1 MNRNDFNGKNA
12 GLTAEANGTQRG
24 CRAHP
29 EDVFLYPDYFAP
41 VPQGCWQLDHELLK
55 PLFAFILSGNS
66 YGIYLKTLRS
76 NRMRPAFS
84 APYDIS
90 GLTHALFF
98 CAMRLIY
105 YQLGSA
111 VSDGKK
117 VLLDYL
123 LETLI
128 NMGPGEK
135 RTLAPF
141 DDTAAHAEAVVSVIN
156 ALSFLIDRRY
166 STSKSTAGLD
176 LTEDQLQELV
186 IVELEAAA
194 DYATAALTEGHG
206 SDIVYGDS
214 TVLDSQI
221 LDIYGE
227 SNSAVPV
234 ISGLRELIF
243 TIPDETAGDKRNL
256 ALFLTSAVLLEIIS
270 ALAPEGNVT
279 PGLIT
284 QILCGAKECDDCDR
298 CRSHSGVLCVI
309 TSQPYYSSS
318 FSTPLLPCFEGDEY
332 LPPFTAIY
340 CCGAPSVI
348 VPDEGGRYY
357 PVPDPEIEDYT
368 DKAPG
373 KTGDGRY
380 YPVPD
385 PEAGDDTEDSAD
397 EPAAD
402 TEEDAAINPMGWG
415 RSDSDNE
422 DDDEDYND
430 GYGGTE
436 TGEKSVPEPET
447 SDESVQEPEP
457 GTHDDPEPDREPE
470 QEDAEPDWD
479 HVKGEDA
486 DLESEFEASTARSR
500 ASGAAS
506 RGVPSETP
514 PEILRDPAVPEERSG
529 KPDYHID
536 DDDDSKGF
544 SISDFWDS
552 EDEAA
557 TKNKYY

>member
-1 MNRNDFNGKNA
+1 MNRNDFNDKTPGLNTGMA
-12 GLTAEANGTQRG
+12 GPAGRPETVRG
-24 CRAHP
+24 
-29 EDVFLYPDYFAP
+29 DVFLYPDYFAP
-41 VPQGCWQLDHELLK
+41 VPQGCWQLDHDLLK
-55 PLFAFILSGNS
+55 PLFTFILSGNS

-76 NRMRPAFS
+76 DNMRPAFD

-90 GLTHALFF
+90 GLVHALFF

-111 VSDGKK
+111 ISDGKK

-123 LETLI
+123 LETLV

-141 DDTAAHAEAVVSVIN
+141 DDTMAHTEAAVAVIN

-166 STSKSTAGLD
+166 ATAKSTAGLD
-176 LTEDQLQELV
+176 LTEEQLQELV

-194 DYATAALTEGHG
+194 DYAVTAVTEGHDSG
-206 SDIVYGDS
+206 LVYGDS

-221 LDIYGE
+221 LEIYGE
-227 SNSAVPV
+227 SNSVVPV

-243 TIPDETAGDKRNL
+243 TVPGEETGGSRRNL

-284 QILCGAKECDDCDR
+284 QILCGAQECDDCDR
-298 CRSHSGVLCVI
+298 CRSHSSVLCLL
-309 TSQPYYSSS
+309 TAQPYYPSS
-318 FSTPLLPCFEGDEY
+318 FSTPLLPCFDDDEY

-340 CCGAPSVI
+340 CCGAPAVI
-348 VPDEGGRYY
+348 VPEETSEDTVGDSRY
-357 PVPDPEIEDYT
+357 DS
-368 DKAPG
+368 
-373 KTGDGRY
+373 
-380 YPVPD
+380 D
-385 PEAGDDTEDSAD
+385 PEAGDEPGDSGDVSVEDTDEDTSV
-397 EPAAD
+397 
-402 TEEDAAINPMGWG
+402 NPMGWG
-415 RSDSDNE
+415 QSDSDNE
-422 DDDEDYND
+422 DDEDTEAGEDPIPESKPEPEPEPSDELDQEPE
-430 GYGGTE
+430 TE
-436 TGEKSVPEPET
+436 EHTVPEPEQE
-447 SDESVQEPEP
+447 SGESVK
-457 GTHDDPEPDREPE
+457 D
-470 QEDAEPDWD
+470 DAEPEWD
-479 HVKGEDA
+479 HVRGEGA

-500 ASGAAS
+500 ASRAQGA
-506 RGVPSETP
+506 PSETP
-514 PEILRDPAVPEERSG
+514 PEILRDTTAPEVKSG
-529 KPDYHID
+529 KPDYHTD
-536 DDDDSKGF
+536 EADDSKGF

>member
-12 GLTAEANGTQRG
+12 ELTDEAKGTQRG
-24 CRAHP
+24 WWAHP

-41 VPQGCWQLDHELLK
+41 VPQGCWQLDHDLLK

-90 GLTHALFF
+90 GLAHALFF
-98 CAMRLIY
+98 CVMRLIY

-156 ALSFLIDRRY
+156 SLSFLIDRRY
-166 STSKSTAGLD
+166 STSKSTTGLD

-194 DYATAALTEGHG
+194 DYAAAALTEGHG

-234 ISGLRELIF
+234 IGGLRELIF

-270 ALAPEGNVT
+270 ALAPEENVT

-284 QILCGAKECDDCDR
+284 QILCGAKECNDCDR

-318 FSTPLLPCFEGDEY
+318 FSTPLLPCFEDDEY

-340 CCGAPSVI
+340 CCGSPSVI

-357 PVPDPEIEDYT
+357 PVPDPEVEGGT
-368 DKAPG
+368 DETPG
-373 KTGDGRY
+373 KTGGGRY

-385 PEAGDDTEDSAD
+385 PEVEDDTEDGAGG
-397 EPAAD
+397 PAAD
-402 TEEDAAINPMGWG
+402 TEDDAAINPMGWG

-422 DDDEDYND
+422 DDDEDYD
-430 GYGGTE
+430 GDDSGMETTE
-436 TGEKSVPEPET
+436 EPVPKPETPDEPAPEPE
-447 SDESVQEPEP
+447 
-457 GTHDDPEPDREPE
+457 
-470 QEDAEPDWD
+470 WD

-486 DLESEFEASTARSR
+486 DLESEFEASAARSR
-500 ASGAAS
+500 TSGAAS

-514 PEILRDPAVPEERSG
+514 PEILRDSAVPEERSG
-529 KPDYHID
+529 KPDYRTD
-536 DDDDSKGF
+536 EADDSKGF

>member
-1 MNRNDFNGKNA
+1 MNRNDFNDKTS
-12 GLTAEANGTQRG
+12 GLTAAATSMQGGCETLRG
-24 CRAHP
+24 
-29 EDVFLYPDYFAP
+29 DVFLYPDYFAP
-41 VPQGCWQLDHELLK
+41 VPQGCWQLDHDLLK

-66 YGIYLKTLRS
+66 YSIYLKTLRS
-76 NRMRPAFS
+76 SRMRPAFS

-98 CAMRLIY
+98 CVMRLIY

-166 STSKSTAGLD
+166 STSKSTAGID

-186 IVELEAAA
+186 IVELEVAAN
-194 DYATAALTEGHG
+194 YAAAALTEDGHG
-206 SDIVYGDS
+206 SDIAYGDS

-243 TIPDETAGDKRNL
+243 TVPDETVGDKRNL

-284 QILCGAKECDDCDR
+284 QILCGAQECNDCDR
-298 CRSHSGVLCVI
+298 CRSYSSVLCLL
-309 TSQPYYSSS
+309 TAQPYYPSS
-318 FSTPLLPCFEGDEY
+318 FSAPLLPCFEGDEY

-340 CCGAPSVI
+340 CCGSPSVI
-348 VPDEGGRYY
+348 VPEETPEDTVGDSRY
-357 PVPDPEIEDYT
+357 DS
-368 DKAPG
+368 
-373 KTGDGRY
+373 
-380 YPVPD
+380 D
-385 PEAGDDTEDSAD
+385 PEAGDETGDSGDESVEDTDEDI
-397 EPAAD
+397 PV
-402 TEEDAAINPMGWG
+402 NPMGWG
-415 RSDSDNE
+415 QSDSDNE
-422 DDDEDYND
+422 DDEDTEAEEDPIPKSKQEPEPEPSDEPDQEPE
-430 GYGGTE
+430 TE
-436 TGEKSVPEPET
+436 EHTVPEPEQE
-447 SDESVQEPEP
+447 SGESVKDDVEPE
-457 GTHDDPEPDREPE
+457 
-470 QEDAEPDWD
+470 WD
-479 HVKGEDA
+479 HVRGQGA

-500 ASGAAS
+500 TQGA
-506 RGVPSETP
+506 PSETP
-514 PEILRDPAVPEERSG
+514 PEMLRDAAAPEVKSG
-529 KPDYHID
+529 KPDYHTD
-536 DDDDSKGF
+536 EADDSKGF